1 MNKDLPYLTEQ
12 EADTIC
18 LFGGGERCC
27 RYLVMGAGGLQCAK
41 HDFGLRMTLDARKDM
56 VAKGD
61 NCEGKH
67 GEGTLTGGGS
77 LRAVIAVLRKT

>member
-1 MNKDLPYLTEQ
+1 
-12 EADTIC
+12 
-18 LFGGGERCC
+18 
-27 RYLVMGAGGLQCAK
+27 
-41 HDFGLRMTLDARKDM
+41 MTLDARKDM